1 MENQQ
6 GIMVVGTIQSLLD
19 EATKV
24 KVTISSGT
32 FETKPTLVVKPVSYI
47 LEGRVVKAF
56 DIYFEINGQ
65 KVQPLKPVVVSIP
78 IAPLTKDGLIVYHE
92 KVNKELE
99 VINHVVIKDN
109 VEFTA
114 IDFSIYLITSTPDK
128 TTELPD
134 TGDSTLIFTSIGAIT
149 ILLGVYLV
157 LRKKREDN

>member
-1 MENQQ
+1 
-6 GIMVVGTIQSLLD
+6 MVVGTIQSLLD

-65 KVQPLKPVVVSIP
+65 KVQPLKAVVVSIP

-92 KVNKELE
+92 KDNKELE
-99 VINHVVIKDN
+99 LINYVVLKDN

-128 TTELPD
+128 KTELPD
-134 TGDSTLIFTSIGAIT
+134 TGDSTLIFTTIGAIT
-149 ILLGVYLV
+149 ILLGAYLI